1 MTQPGSTPNR
11 PRRGAGC
18 LQSLL
23 VLAVILGLG
32 YGASKIFGDESSKS
46 KGSSSS
52 SSSASDGK
60 GGSWEIG
67 DCGGPDPENKP
78 DGYRAFDCDEQGATF
93 KALKIE
99 DASFLPN
106 AIQCPAGT
114 DLIIQVSRV
123 FGSGDGKKGG
133 GIPTNTVCGRNLT
146 GDHPGDAGAG
156 GGRARRGRL
165 RLGDG
170 QGDRLR
176 LGRGERLQG
185 PRPRQGEDR
194 VPSGDHGA
202 DAADDGDGPP
212 VRRDL
217 RRQGLTGQPLGAR
230 PFPP

>member
-32 YGASKIFGDESSKS
+32 YGASKIFGDESSQS
-46 KGSSSS
+46 KKSSSS
-52 SSSASDGK
+52 SASASDGK

-123 FGSGDGKKGG
+123 FGSGDDKKGG
-133 GIPTNTVCGRNLT
+133 GIPTNTVCGRNLR

-156 GGRARRGRL
+156 GGQL
-165 RLGDG
+165 VEGDCVSATAKEIACASAG
-170 QGDRLR
+170 
-176 LGRGERLQG
+176 
-185 PRPRQGEDR
+185 
-194 VPSGDHGA
+194 
-202 DAADDGDGPP
+202 AADFK
-212 VRRDL
+212 VL
-217 RRQGLTGQPLGAR
+217 GLVKEKTECPAATTEPMQLMMAMGR
-230 PFPP
+230 PYDVICGGKA

>member
-46 KGSSSS
+46 KRSSSS
-52 SSSASDGK
+52 SSSASDGQ

-78 DGYRAFDCDEQGATF
+78 DGYRAFDCDEAGATF

-123 FGSGDGKKGG
+123 FGSGGDKKGG

-156 GGRARRGRL
+156 GGQLVEGDCISATAKEIACASAGANDFKVLGLVKEKTECPAATTEPMQLMMAMGRPYDVIC
-165 RLGDG
+165 GG
-170 QGDRLR
+170 K
-176 LGRGERLQG
+176 
-185 PRPRQGEDR
+185 
-194 VPSGDHGA
+194 V
-202 DAADDGDGPP
+202 
-212 VRRDL
+212 
-217 RRQGLTGQPLGAR
+217 
-230 PFPP
+230 

>member
-1 MTQPGSTPNR
+1 MTQPGSTPTR

-18 LQSLL
+18 LQSLV

-46 KGSSSS
+46 SKSSSSS

-93 KALKIE
+93 EALKIE
-99 DASFLPN
+99 DASFMPD

-123 FGSGDGKKGG
+123 FGSDDGKKGG
-133 GIPTNTVCGRNLT
+133 GIPTNTVCGRNLS
-146 GDHPGDAGAG
+146 GEHPGDAGAG
-156 GGRARRGRL
+156 GGQL
-165 RLGDG
+165 VEGDCVSATA
-170 QGDRLR
+170 Q
-176 LGRGERLQG
+176 EIACA
-185 PRPRQGEDR
+185 
-194 VPSGDHGA
+194 SAGA
-202 DAADDGDGPP
+202 DAFK
-212 VRRDL
+212 VL
-217 RRQGLTGQPLGAR
+217 GLVKEKKECPAATTEPMQLMMAIGR
-230 PFPP
+230 PYDVICGGKV

>member
-1 MTQPGSTPNR
+1 MAHPQPGTAPNR

-18 LQSLL
+18 LQTLV

-32 YGASKIFGDESSKS
+32 YGASKIFGDDASTSKAS
-46 KGSSSS
+46 PS

-78 DGYRAFDCDEQGATF
+78 DGYRAFDCDESGATF
-93 KALKIE
+93 KALEVKS
-99 DASFLPN
+99 ASIMPN

-123 FGSGDGKKGG
+123 FGSGDDKKSG

-156 GGRARRGRL
+156 GGQLVEGDCVSATAKEIACASAGGADFKV
-165 RLGDG
+165 LGLVD
-170 QGDRLR
+170 QKTECPAATTEPMQLMMA
-176 LGRGERLQG
+176 LGRPYNVICGG
-185 PRPRQGEDR
+185 K
-194 VPSGDHGA
+194 A
-202 DAADDGDGPP
+202 
-212 VRRDL
+212 
-217 RRQGLTGQPLGAR
+217 
-230 PFPP
+230 

>member
-1 MTQPGSTPNR
+1 MTQPGSTPTR

-32 YGASKIFGDESSKS
+32 YGASKIFGDDSSKKSS
-46 KGSSSS
+46 KS
-52 SSSASDGK
+52 SSSASDGQ

-78 DGYRAFDCDEQGATF
+78 DGYRAFDCDESGATF

-99 DASFLPN
+99 DASFLPD

-123 FGSGDGKKGG
+123 FGSGDDKKGG

-146 GDHPGDAGAG
+146 GDHPGDAKRGEASSSRATASRRRRRRSPAPRP
-156 GGRARRGRL
+156 GRPTSRSSASSRRRPSARR
-165 RLGDG
+165 
-170 QGDRLR
+170 
-176 LGRGERLQG
+176 
-185 PRPRQGEDR
+185 RPRSR
-194 VPSGDHGA
+194 CS
-202 DAADDGDGPP
+202 
-212 VRRDL
+212 
-217 RRQGLTGQPLGAR
+217 
-230 PFPP
+230 

>member
-1 MTQPGSTPNR
+1 MAQPGSTPNR

-18 LQSLL
+18 LQSLV

-78 DGYRAFDCDEQGATF
+78 DGYRAFDCDDQGATF

-146 GDHPGDAGAG
+146 GTTPVTRAPAAASSSRATASRRRPRRSPAPRPGRTTSRSSASS
-156 GGRARRGRL
+156 RRRRSARR
-165 RLGDG
+165 
-170 QGDRLR
+170 
-176 LGRGERLQG
+176 
-185 PRPRQGEDR
+185 RPRSR
-194 VPSGDHGA
+194 CS
-202 DAADDGDGPP
+202 
-212 VRRDL
+212 
-217 RRQGLTGQPLGAR
+217 
-230 PFPP
+230 